1 MLPKLLTKLDEAD
14 NDVDEFENLKLRS
27 GVPSNDPLPL
37 LVLTLNPGEAVVVGR
52 KMELFVA
59 PLAM

>member
-14 NDVDEFENLKLRS
+14 NDVDEYENLKLRS

-37 LVLTLNPGEAVVVGR
+37 LVLTFNPGEAVVVGR
-52 KMELFVA
+52 KMELLVA

>member
-14 NDVDEFENLKLRS
+14 SDVDEYENLKLRS
-27 GVPSNDPLPL
+27 GVPSNDLFL
-37 LVLTLNPGEAVVVGR
+37 LLELTLNPGVAVVDGR
-52 KMELFVA
+52 KMELLVP